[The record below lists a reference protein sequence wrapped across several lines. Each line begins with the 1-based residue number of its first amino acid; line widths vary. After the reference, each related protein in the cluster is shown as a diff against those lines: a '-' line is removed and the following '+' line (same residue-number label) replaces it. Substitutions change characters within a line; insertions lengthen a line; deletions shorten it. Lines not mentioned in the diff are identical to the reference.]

1 MAAAPRRSETARD
14 TCGPAGYSGT
24 WGYGSPSRLAD
35 DGPGSATGSV
45 DQQQGLMSFAEA
57 VPATAQHFT
66 SADRSIPRG
75 RVKSPG

>member
-1 MAAAPRRSETARD
+1 
-14 TCGPAGYSGT
+14 
-24 WGYGSPSRLAD
+24 
-35 DGPGSATGSV
+35 
-45 DQQQGLMSFAEA
+45 MSFAEA